1 MSNLS
6 SGDRSMLA
14 KVLGMLGSSHDGE
27 VVNAARKAH
36 EMLKAKGV
44 TWPAVLGLDDM
55 QQDQPAPEPYHL
67 TLARELLGKG
77 KGIITRWEYNFLIGI
92 MGHKVLKQKQIE
104 TLDGIAAKIDAA
116 AS

>member
-6 SGDRSMLA
+6 STDRSILA

-27 VVNAARKAH
+27 VINAARKAH
-36 EMLKAKGV
+36 ELLTAKGT
-44 TWPAVLGLDDM
+44 TWPAILGIDM
-55 QQDQPAPEPYHL
+55 EQPAPELYHL

-77 KGIITRWEYNFLIGI
+77 KSIITRWERDFLLGI

-104 TLDGIAAKIDAA
+104 TLDGIAAKVEAA